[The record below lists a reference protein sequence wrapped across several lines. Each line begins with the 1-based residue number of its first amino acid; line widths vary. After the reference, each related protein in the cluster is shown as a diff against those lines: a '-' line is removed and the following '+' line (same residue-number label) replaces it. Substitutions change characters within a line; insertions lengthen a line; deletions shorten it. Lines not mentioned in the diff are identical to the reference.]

1 MGERPQTRV
10 GWLWSGVAPLMPC
23 GALWYVNY
31 CKPLTC
37 TSMTRSMHWTTSLG
51 QAAKSRGSKAP
62 LAASWCTR
70 PSAAAATGCAAVAGS
85 RVFLLTRTRGASRK
99 MSSWGAS
106 DRVASRDFPRP
117 ASSAT
122 RTPAFRRA
130 IGSLLLKKFVN
141 LSPEGLLLP
150 IDLAFA
156 NEVIPPDSFDTPDP
170 HSR

>member
-106 DRVASRDFPRP
+106 DCVASRDFPRP

-122 RTPAFRRA
+122 RTRRA

-141 LSPEGLLLP
+141 FVPGGFVAA
-150 IDLAFA
+150 DLILDDSNKA
-156 NEVIPPDSFDTPDP
+156 IPPDSFDTPDP